1 MSFEPRKV
9 FRSFA
14 FRLSLWYA
22 LVFAV
27 SAGALLV
34 LVYYLAA
41 SALYHKDQEIIV
53 SKLREYM
60 ALYVTGG
67 LPALQSVA
75 SAENNPSDER
85 SFYVI
90 LVTKR
95 YSNPIFVPDGWMS
108 FNILPGELEVRE
120 FEITRVP
127 KNAERDYAFAHADL
141 SGGSRLFVGRSTNN
155 RTLLWLPAR
164 ETALP
169 VTFAIAMLGI
179 VFGWFLAHR
188 ALLPVRQIVST
199 AGGIIATGNLA
210 ARVPTRP
217 TQDELDD
224 MVRLFNA
231 MLDKNQALIRAMR
244 ESMDNVAHDL
254 RTPLTRLR
262 GSVELA
268 LRGNADPA
276 AMREALADCM
286 EESDRVLSMLKTL
299 MDIAEAE
306 AGTMR
311 LERRTVD
318 LCQLL
323 REIVE
328 LYEYVAEEK
337 KIKVTVD
344 LPTSCEAEVDA
355 TRMRQAF
362 GNLLDNAIK
371 YTPQGGEVTITA
383 RREMDR
389 AVVSFRD
396 TGIGIPPEEQERIWD
411 RLYRGDKSRSQRG
424 LGLGLSVVKAV
435 VEAHRGAAAVNSTIG
450 QGSEFTVTLPVGS
463 VPKPMPAYIGSNHS
477 VGTGSE
483 RSGLD

>member
-1 MSFEPRKV
+1 MSFEPRKLV
-9 FRSFA
+9 RSFA

-22 LVFAV
+22 LVFAA
-27 SAGALLV
+27 SAGALLL

-41 SALYHKDQEIIV
+41 TALYHKDQEIIV
-53 SKLREYM
+53 SKLKEYE
-60 ALYVTGG
+60 AVYLAGG
-67 LPALQSVA
+67 LPFLQSIA
-75 SAENNPSDER
+75 TRENNPSDER

-90 LVTKR
+90 LVSQR

-108 FNILPGELEVRE
+108 FKIMPPQLEVRQ

-127 KNAERDYAFAHADL
+127 KNAERDYAFAPADL
-141 SGGSRLFVGRSTNN
+141 PGGLRLFVGRSTNN
-155 RTLLWLPAR
+155 RALLWGSVR

-169 VTFAIAMLGI
+169 ATFAIALLGI
-179 VFGWFLAHR
+179 IFGWFLAHR

-199 AGGIIATGNLA
+199 AGAIIATGKLD

-217 TQDELDD
+217 SHDELDD

-231 MLDKNQALIRAMR
+231 MLDKNQALIRAMG

-262 GSVELA
+262 GSAELA
-268 LRGNADPA
+268 LRENADPA

-286 EESDRVLSMLKTL
+286 EESDRVISMIKTL

-323 REIVE
+323 REVVE

-337 KIKVTVD
+337 KIKVSAD
-344 LPTSCEAEVDA
+344 LPPVCEAEVDA

-362 GNLLDNAIK
+362 GNLLDNALK
-371 YTPQGGEVTITA
+371 YTPEGGAVTITA
-383 RREMDR
+383 RGEGNR

-396 TGIGIPPEEQERIWD
+396 TGLGIPPEEQGRIWD

-424 LGLGLSVVKAV
+424 LGLGLSMVKAV
-435 VEAHRGAAAVNSTIG
+435 VEAHGGTATVSSTVG
-450 QGSEFTVTLPVGS
+450 QGSEFTVNLPVKTARPDS
-463 VPKPMPAYIGSNHS
+463 
-477 VGTGSE
+477 
-483 RSGLD
+483 RLRR